1 MRQEEEVILID
12 EIINGNV
19 NAFRKIVEKYEDMVF
34 TITLRIIRN
43 REMADEIAQDVFL
56 KVYQSINK
64 FKGKSKLST
73 WIYKIAY
80 NTSVNATRGLKNSYG
95 DTDIESIPDQR
106 LGSSP
111 DAQFELIAEDS
122 KQMVKRAI
130 MSLDE
135 SESIIVTLYYFDDL
149 SVSEISDI
157 TGISKSNVKVKLYR
171 SRNKLY
177 ELLKNKIEKEFLD
190 YEYN

>member
-1 MRQEEEVILID
+1 MRKEEEKLLVD

-19 NAFRKIVEKYEDMVF
+19 HAFRKIVEKYEDMVF

-43 REMADEIAQDVFL
+43 RELADEIAQDVFL
-56 KVYQSINK
+56 KVYQSIDK

-80 NTSVNATRGLKNSYG
+80 NTSVNAIRGVKNAIRDS
-95 DTDIESIPDQR
+95 DIDSIPDNEI
-106 LGSSP
+106 GSSP
-111 DAQFELIAEDS
+111 DAQFELITEDS
-122 KQMVKRAI
+122 KKLVKKAI
-130 MSLDE
+130 LSLE
-135 SESIIVTLYYFDDL
+135 VSERIIVTLYYFDDL
-149 SVSEISDI
+149 TVSEISDI
-157 TGISKSNVKVKLYR
+157 TGVSKSNVKVKLYR

>member
-1 MRQEEEVILID
+1 MRKEEEKLLVD

-19 NAFRKIVEKYEDMVF
+19 HAFRKIVEKYEDMVF

-43 REMADEIAQDVFL
+43 RELADEIAQDVFL
-56 KVYQSINK
+56 KVYQSIDK

-80 NTSVNATRGLKNSYG
+80 NTSVNAIRGVKNAMRDS
-95 DTDIESIPDQR
+95 DIDSIPDNEI
-106 LGSSP
+106 GSSP
-111 DAQFELIAEDS
+111 DAQFELITEDS
-122 KQMVKRAI
+122 KKLVKKAI
-130 MSLDE
+130 LSLE
-135 SESIIVTLYYFDDL
+135 VSERIIVTLYYFDDL
-149 SVSEISDI
+149 TVSEISDI
-157 TGISKSNVKVKLYR
+157 TGVSKSNVKVKLYR

>member
-95 DTDIESIPDQR
+95 DTDIESIPDQK

-111 DAQFELIAEDS
+111 DAQFELITEDS
-122 KQMVKRAI
+122 KQLVKRAI

>member
-1 MRQEEEVILID
+1 MRKEEEKLLVD

-19 NAFRKIVEKYEDMVF
+19 HAFRKIVEKYEDMVF

-43 REMADEIAQDVFL
+43 RELADEIAQDVFL
-56 KVYQSINK
+56 KVYQSIDK

-80 NTSVNATRGLKNSYG
+80 NTSVNAIRGVKNAMRDS
-95 DTDIESIPDQR
+95 DIDSIPDNEI
-106 LGSSP
+106 GSSP
-111 DAQFELIAEDS
+111 DAQFELITEDS
-122 KQMVKRAI
+122 KKLVKKAI
-130 MSLDE
+130 MSLE
-135 SESIIVTLYYFDDL
+135 VSERIIVTLYYFDDL
-149 SVSEISDI
+149 TVSEISDI
-157 TGISKSNVKVKLYR
+157 TGVSKSNVKVKLYR